1 MKKTFTHTQQMSLL
15 TVQHGIIYYS
25 LMEVGHHEG
34 ARSCC
39 SLPGRQKRRRGMR
52 PAILGMAEAEEAE
65 EVEGEA
71 GTLDVNIVISV
82 LLFISLKM
90 FPYGANPSSTA
101 LVSGPVIIEE
111 SMSLKK

>member
-1 MKKTFTHTQQMSLL
+1 MSLL

-25 LMEVGHHEG
+25 LTEVGHHEG
-34 ARSCC
+34 AHSRCF
-39 SLPGRQKRRRGMR
+39 LLGRQMRRRRGMC
-52 PAILGMAEAEEAE
+52 PAVLGMAEAEEAE

-71 GTLDVNIVISV
+71 GTLGVNIVISV

-111 SMSLKK
+111 SMLLKK